1 MILFS
6 VVFNAFELKYF
17 SHPTDEPKR
26 NFASLSHLALYF
38 AIRLHILF
46 FVAFLRRVCVCLNT

>member
-17 SHPTDEPKR
+17 SHPTDEPNR
-26 NFASLSHLALYF
+26 NFASLPHLALYF
-38 AIRLHILF
+38 AILRHMRF
-46 FVAFLRRVCVCLNT
+46 FVSFLNRVCVCLNT